1 MTFPRI
7 NVRNNPGNHER
18 WGKLVK
24 TWSTG
29 KNYVDHLITDAAPFP
44 TTVETEPKFPKP
56 GTFPEFVA
64 QAQAAG
70 VELFFDEGLNGVTG
84 PDVTGGEAIGF
95 KIVEVSSDTHCV
107 KLPPEDKIVASEAQ
121 LMTQGFSYNLPG
133 FYERIHGTLPLPGQ
147 TSTRSQ
153 KAALHAERVG
163 EYTINTCG

>member
-29 KNYVDHLITDAAPFP
+29 KNYVDHLITDAASFP

-107 KLPPEDKIVASEAQ
+107 KLPPEDKIVV
-121 LMTQGFSYNLPG
+121 T
-133 FYERIHGTLPLPGQ
+133 
-147 TSTRSQ
+147 
-153 KAALHAERVG
+153 
-163 EYTINTCG
+163 